1 MDTSW
6 ILVIAVVSLLL
17 WGLLL
22 QSIIREGTYAR
33 EMRKYAVI
41 QTKLLIE
48 IAKKNGVEA
57 EILTA
62 LNDRMTLSKD

>member
-6 ILVIAVVSLLL
+6 ILIIAVVSLIL

-48 IAKKNGVEA
+48 IARKNGVES
-57 EILTA
+57 EKLTA
-62 LNDRMTLSKD
+62 LNDRMTMTKD